1 LQEKWTDVSLTIL
14 VLEEIEETRDGIWK
28 LLKADGYHVTAV
40 RNEEEAV
47 ENALRI
53 PPDLILASRG
63 KPSRNVV
70 RTAISIRTRAHL
82 GEQVP
87 VVIFCMEEV
96 DQGGEIEIGQNI
108 FLTRPDNFNQLRKLI
123 ARLMSE
129 VSGSFADL
137 KSTVLR

>member
-63 KPSRNVV
+63 QPSRNVV
-70 RTAISIRTRAHL
+70 RTAISIRERAHL

-96 DQGGEIEIGQNI
+96 DEGGELEIGQNI

-129 VSGSFADL
+129 LAGDFAGM
-137 KSTVLR
+137 KSSVLR